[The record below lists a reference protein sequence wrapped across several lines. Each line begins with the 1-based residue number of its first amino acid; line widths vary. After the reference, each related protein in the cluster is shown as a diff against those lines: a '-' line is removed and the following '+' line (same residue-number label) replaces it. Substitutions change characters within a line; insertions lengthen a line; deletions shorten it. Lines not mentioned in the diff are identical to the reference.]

1 MKPTILVVDIRHWL
15 DDAGQLPEGPVRLRQ
30 QALRIAR
37 LIEYAATL
45 RPKTM
50 GETPV
55 ECSRRPGRK
64 RCMCLLWVEKLTD
77 NRINAWCPAC
87 GADEIFI
94 SGWEHTPWASGPMD
108 PEPALDANSLH

>member
-64 RCMCLLWVEKLTD
+64 RCMGLLWVEKRAQMDFMLSTVMSTQ
-77 NRINAWCPAC
+77 R
-87 GADEIFI
+87 
-94 SGWEHTPWASGPMD
+94 SGTPSRFR
-108 PEPALDANSLH
+108 S